1 MNRELRK
8 YETLKKKILELDI
21 AIPGNIRKM
30 YQQCG
35 QPSCRCKKSRE
46 YWHGPYY
53 LWGRRKNGHLSS
65 KSISKE
71 NLKQYKKWIIN
82 RKKLKK
88 LVDEMLN
95 TGLEYATGYQDKKTA
110 HNI

>member
-8 YETLKKKILELDI
+8 HETLKKKILELDI
-21 AIPGNIRKM
+21 AIPGAIRKM

-53 LWGRRKNGHLSS
+53 LWGR
-65 KSISKE
+65 
-71 NLKQYKKWIIN
+71 
-82 RKKLKK
+82 
-88 LVDEMLN
+88 MLN
-95 TGLEYATGYQDKKTA
+95 TGLEYATAYQDKKMV
-110 HNI
+110 HKI